1 MNLSAEQQQAL
12 DAFNVGFPINNI
24 LLTGPGGSGKTALI
38 KRMVEDGEAAG
49 KNVQVC
55 ALTGCAA
62 VLLGC
67 KGAKTVH
74 SWAGVGLA
82 SGPHGKVVDK
92 VIKSKHKSSGWKK
105 VDVLIIDEI
114 SMMSKKLFNILDSIG
129 RKVRKGPDVPFGGI
143 QVVFSGDF
151 YQLPPVGDRDDEE
164 TSAFCF
170 ESDQWKSTFH
180 KTVQLT
186 TIFRQTDDKYTKIL
200 NQIRVGKLRKSSYET
215 LMAHVGKKVPA
226 DSIIKPTILFPK
238 RRNVDLI
245 NRAEMAELKGEPR
258 TFVLSPDTVLTAAER
273 ESVASVSDV
282 QREKELAFLTNNIIA
297 EETLTLKKGA
307 QVMCIANIDMEGPY
321 PIVNG
326 SQGVI
331 VDFINKALNAAAAA
345 VTAAEAALET
355 TIENAPAKIEA
366 SESALREA
374 NKALSVAKMELE
386 ERDEDDAVDAVK
398 TKMMKPLETAA
409 SDAEHA
415 NKRAKSGIARAHEA
429 LKAAKDLHTR
439 LIKKNDEK
447 LPLVQFNDGQKR
459 IISPHI
465 WRSENVPGLGVKQ
478 IPLILA
484 WAITIHKA
492 QGVTLEMAQI
502 DAGSNIFECGQTY
515 VALSRVKDLEGL
527 YLTAFSPQKIKVSRK
542 VQKYY
547 ESLVV
552 KLLKSEGK

>member
-1 MNLSAEQQQAL
+1 MNLSAEQQEAL
-12 DAFNVGFPINNI
+12 DAFNVNWPANNV

-49 KNVQVC
+49 KTVQVC

-215 LMAHVGKKVPA
+215 LMSHVGKKVPA

-245 NRAEMAELKGEPR
+245 NRAEMAELESEPR
-258 TFVLSPDTVLTAAER
+258 TFVLSPDIVLTAAER
-273 ESVASVSDV
+273 KSVASVSEA
-282 QREKELAFLTNNIIA
+282 QREMEIQFLTNNIVA
-297 EETLTLKKGA
+297 DKTLTLKKGA

-331 VDFINKALNAAAAA
+331 VDF
-345 VTAAEAALET
+345 
-355 TIENAPAKIEA
+355 
-366 SESALREA
+366 
-374 NKALSVAKMELE
+374 M
-386 ERDEDDAVDAVK
+386 D
-398 TKMMKPLETAA
+398 
-409 SDAEHA
+409 
-415 NKRAKSGIARAHEA
+415 G
-429 LKAAKDLHTR
+429 
-439 LIKKNDEK
+439 
-447 LPLVQFNDGQKR
+447 LPLVEFNDGQKR
-459 IISPHI
+459 MIGHHE

-552 KLLKSEGK
+552 KLLESEGK